1 MHRAGG
7 TCRQPGCMPS
17 NNRTMLMIFQS
28 RARCA
33 TPRVLTVGFHLL
45 LLAWA
50 QPGAAQSAKA
60 AEAPTLP
67 SIEVAGSA
75 EDDGLVPRRA
85 SSATRS
91 DLPLGQIA
99 QSVSVVTRAQMDAQ
113 DARSINEAFRYAPGI
128 ATEQWG
134 GVRAFDQLTIRGF
147 TGANGNAD
155 VFLDGLRL
163 TGGVVYGSQQVDPFL
178 LERMEVL
185 RGPASVLYGMASPGG
200 VLAQASKLPRDE
212 SIRLVEL
219 EGGTRGY
226 RRSSFDLGGR
236 ADSDG
241 ALLYRIAGTAWNSDG
256 NVDGFPARRRAIA
269 SSLVWQPS
277 DATRLTLY
285 ARYQDDPSLGSMA
298 SVPAAGSVLP
308 NPNGRFP
315 LHINIGEPSY
325 STFSR
330 KQRVA
335 GYRFDQR
342 LGDEWSVASSGRYS
356 GIDMHRAVVI
366 GGSLQPDRRTL
377 NRSTSLSE
385 EAYHAI
391 TLDHQ
396 LKGRFATGALQH
408 ELLAGISWE
417 EMRGRGDYGQGTAS
431 PLDLYQ
437 PVYGAA
443 LIGAPMMFMD
453 NRVRSTQTGLY
464 LQDQLALGN
473 WITTLGVRHDWST
486 IDTIDL
492 LGRGGFKQHDEATTV
507 RVGSLYRFGN
517 GVAPYVT
524 YAQSFQPTNQL
535 SSSGKPFRPSRGE
548 LAEAGLKYQPDH
560 WDALLT
566 AAVFNLTQSDLLTA
580 DPANAAFNIQ
590 GGQLRSRGLELEA
603 RAKLGPQW
611 SVIAAYTWQNVEYT
625 KGNPANI
632 GKTPPRVPERF
643 GGVWLAWDAPS
654 GLGAA
659 LGVRHN
665 GGTWVG
671 DGRLQQFR
679 TAAFTLVDAQL
690 HYDLGRQVPSLKG
703 ARVQLNVTNLTD
715 KRHVASCY
723 DETMGGCFPGAGRVV
738 NLKVAYQ
745 W

>member
-1 MHRAGG
+1 M
-7 TCRQPGCMPS
+7 
-17 NNRTMLMIFQS
+17 
-28 RARCA
+28 
-33 TPRVLTVGFHLL
+33 
-45 LLAWA
+45 LAWA
-50 QPGAAQSAKA
+50 QPGAALAAEA

-67 SIEVAGSA
+67 SIEVVGSV
-75 EDDGLVPRRA
+75 EDDGFVPRRA

-134 GVRAFDQLTIRGF
+134 GVTAFDQLTIRGF
-147 TGANGNAD
+147 TGGNGSAD
-155 VFLDGLRL
+155 TFLDGLRQ
-163 TGGVVYGSQQVDPFL
+163 TGGVVYGAQQVDPFL

-185 RGPASVLYGMASPGG
+185 RGPASVLYGMATPGG
-200 VLAQASKLPRDE
+200 VLALTSKLPRDE
-212 SIRLVEL
+212 TIRLVEL

-226 RRSSFDLGGR
+226 RRGSFDLGGR
-236 ADSDG
+236 ADRDG
-241 ALLYRIAGTAWNSDG
+241 AWLYRIAGTVWNSDG
-256 NVDGFPARRRAIA
+256 KVDGFPARRRAVA
-269 SSLVWQPS
+269 PSLVWQPS
-277 DATRLTLY
+277 AATRLTLY
-285 ARYQDDPSLGSMA
+285 ARYQDDPSLGSLG
-298 SVPAAGSVLP
+298 SVPVAGSVLP
-308 NPNGRFP
+308 NPNGRVP
-315 LHINIGEPSY
+315 RYTNIGEPSY
-325 STFSR
+325 DAFSR

-335 GYRFDQR
+335 GFRVDQR
-342 LGDEWSVASSGRYS
+342 LAGGWWVTSSGRYS
-356 GIDMHRAVVI
+356 GISMHRDVVI
-366 GGSLQPDRRTL
+366 GHGLQPDLRTL
-377 NRSTSLSE
+377 NRNTSLSE
-385 EAYHAI
+385 ETYHAI
-391 TLDHQ
+391 TLDNQ
-396 LKGRFATGALQH
+396 VKGRFTSGPLQH
-408 ELLAGISWE
+408 DLLAGISWE
-417 EMRGRGDYGQGTAS
+417 QMRGRGDYSQGAAS

-437 PVYGAA
+437 PVHGA
-443 LIGAPMMFMD
+443 LVTGAPMMYTN

-473 WITTLGVRHDWST
+473 WTATLGVRHDWST

-507 RVGSLYRFGN
+507 RVGSLYHFQN
-517 GVAPYVT
+517 GLAPYVT

-535 SSSGKPFRPSRGE
+535 SSSGKPFKPSRGE
-548 LAEAGLKYQPDH
+548 LIEAGLKYQPYH

-566 AAVFNLTQSDLLTA
+566 VAVFNLTQSDLLTA
-580 DPANAAFNIQ
+580 DPANVAFSIQ
-590 GGQLRSRGLELEA
+590 GGELRSRGLELEA
-603 RAKLGPQW
+603 RAKLGAQW

-671 DGRLQQFR
+671 DGRLEQYR

-715 KRHVASCY
+715 KRHIASCY